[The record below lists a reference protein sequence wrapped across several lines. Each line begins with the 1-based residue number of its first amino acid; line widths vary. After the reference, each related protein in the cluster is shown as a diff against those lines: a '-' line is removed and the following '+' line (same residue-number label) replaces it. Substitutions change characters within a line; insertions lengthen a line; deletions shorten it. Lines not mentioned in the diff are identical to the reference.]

1 MTKINNRAPSTF
13 VINRSE
19 SPVASN
25 IRITIGE
32 NFPPSSR
39 SAFALAQVKMI
50 ELKLSQGAKPSH
62 GGILPAAKITPAIAE
77 ARGRGPAPWVDCNSP
92 PRHSAFGSPAEL
104 IQFVQQLRELSGGKP
119 IGFKLCVGQPHEF
132 AALCHAMLDANVA
145 PDFVT
150 VDGTEGGTG
159 AAPPEFQDSIGMPLA
174 EGLWIVE
181 GFLTGAGLREEV
193 KVIAAG
199 KIYNGFSLVRTCL
212 LYTSPSPRDS

>member
-1 MTKINNRAPSTF
+1 MGPAAPWWL
-13 VINRSE
+13 RW
-19 SPVASN
+19 P
-25 IRITIGE
+25 RC
-32 NFPPSSR
+32 
-39 SAFALAQVKMI
+39 
-50 ELKLSQGAKPSH
+50 AKPAH
-62 GGILPAAKITPAIAE
+62 GGILPAAKITSLIAE
-77 ARGRGPAPWVDCNSP
+77 ARGLGDGPWLTDCASP

-174 EGLWIVE
+174 EGLRIVD
-181 GFLTGAGLREEV
+181 GFLTGAGLRDEV
-193 KVIAAG
+193 KVIAGNHKG
-199 KIYNGFSLVRTCL
+199 KQGKVLEVHAEREQVIVEGVRVMKKSVRRSEQNPDGGIIEKDGPIHISNVKKLT
-212 LYTSPSPRDS
+212 TSG

>member
-1 MTKINNRAPSTF
+1 M
-13 VINRSE
+13 
-19 SPVASN
+19 
-25 IRITIGE
+25 
-32 NFPPSSR
+32 
-39 SAFALAQVKMI
+39 
-50 ELKLSQGAKPSH
+50 
-62 GGILPAAKITPAIAE
+62 IAE
-77 ARGRGPAPWVDCNSP
+77 ARGLGEGPWLTDCASP

-174 EGLWIVE
+174 AGIFFPTFHMLVPPM
-181 GFLTGAGLREEV
+181 FAGAAMALSSVSVVCSSLLLRCYRPPPLP
-193 KVIAAG
+193 KVQAKPARRSSRQID
-199 KIYNGFSLVRTCL
+199 LQMV
-212 LYTSPSPRDS
+212 

>member
-1 MTKINNRAPSTF
+1 M
-13 VINRSE
+13 
-19 SPVASN
+19 
-25 IRITIGE
+25 
-32 NFPPSSR
+32 
-39 SAFALAQVKMI
+39 
-50 ELKLSQGAKPSH
+50 
-62 GGILPAAKITPAIAE
+62 IAE
-77 ARGRGPAPWVDCNSP
+77 ARGLGEGPWLTDCASP

-174 EGLWIVE
+174 EGLRIVD
-181 GFLTGAGLREEV
+181 GFLTGAGLRDEV

-199 KIYNGFSLVRTCL
+199 KIYNGFSLVRTLALGADLCGNQPV
-212 LYTSPSPRDS
+212 YRVHPRILH